1 MLLTG
6 NPTATLRS
14 AILLVPARRLTGPLN
29 VQLLSSFVPKAEPVK
44 GNRNHLVLVELRLQT
59 QEVKNYQVWLQT

>member
-1 MLLTG
+1 MIKFKVEFKSKLLTG

-29 VQLLSSFVPKAEPVK
+29 VQLLSSLVPKAEPVK
-44 GNRNHLVLVELRLQT
+44 GNRNHLMLVGFQS
-59 QEVKNYQVWLQT
+59 